1 MCALQINSRI
11 KKIISLTLVVLAIAA
26 LCSCS
31 SGSSSANQ
39 ENSQNTGAPNKYVNG
54 SVSIDSITA
63 VVGSKPLV
71 SNKTSRK
78 NGMLHQE
85 YTYSGLTDADF
96 NAYGEYLL
104 TASFEEIQN
113 NIYSR
118 TSPDGERVTVT
129 LNEQTVALDGTASG
143 SSQ

>member
-1 MCALQINSRI
+1 MCALQ
-11 KKIISLTLVVLAIAA
+11 ISLTLVVLAIAA

-39 ENSQNTGAPNKYVNG
+39 ENSQNAGAPDKYVNG

-71 SNKTSRK
+71 SSKTSRK

-104 TASFEEIQN
+104 TASFEEI
-113 NIYSR
+113 
-118 TSPDGERVTVT
+118 PDGERVTVT